1 MSPWPGSALRAS
13 LPRTGLHY
21 PKSTV
26 SYSQVP
32 LRIAHISDMHA
43 GEVTFQHDVMAK
55 AIEKINRMQPDVVVV
70 AGDLTAAGYE
80 DEYVEAAAILA
91 QIEPPK
97 LIIPGNHDARNVGWV
112 HFEHYFG
119 DRFSRLRHGFDAE
132 RSERL
137 RATGFTVAG
146 VDSSEPD
153 LDEGRVGRDRYQWI
167 RTQYDHPEDIKVFAI
182 HHHLVSVPGTG
193 RERNIVMDAG
203 DLLAQLTSLD
213 IDLIVSGH
221 KHVPFFWGVNG
232 TLIANSGTCAT
243 KRLRGLT
250 PSSWNEVEI
259 DASTIKVFLH
269 YPDGRRELAVI
280 FSRKTRAL
288 TREAFTM
295 TEEFIAS
302 NRLSA
307 VI

>member
-1 MSPWPGSALRAS
+1 MAPRDVVREDFKKEHAL
-13 LPRTGLHY
+13 
-21 PKSTV
+21 

-32 LRIAHISDMHA
+32 LRIAQISDVHA
-43 GEVTFQHDVMAK
+43 GEVTFQHDVMAR
-55 AIEKINRMQPDVVVV
+55 AIETINRMHPDVVVV
-70 AGDLTAAGYE
+70 AGDLTTAGYE
-80 DEYVEAAAILA
+80 DEYIEAAGIVA

-112 HFEHYFG
+112 HFERYFG
-119 DRFSRLRHGFDAE
+119 NRFSRLRRAFDPVRA
-132 RSERL
+132 ERL
-137 RATGFTVAG
+137 RATGFTVVG

-167 RTQYDHPEDIKVFAI
+167 RTQFEEPGDIKIFAI

-221 KHVPFFWGVNG
+221 KHVPFFWGING
-232 TLIANSGTCAT
+232 ILIANSGTCST

-288 TREAFTM
+288 TREAFYM
-295 TEEFIAS
+295 TEEFISS

>member
-1 MSPWPGSALRAS
+1 MA
-13 LPRTGLHY
+13 
-21 PKSTV
+21 
-26 SYSQVP
+26 YSQIP
-32 LRIAHISDMHA
+32 LRIAHISDLHA

-55 AIEKINRMQPDVVVV
+55 VIEAINRMAPDVVVV
-70 AGDLTAAGYE
+70 AGDVTAAGYE

-97 LIIPGNHDARNVGWV
+97 IIIPGNHDARNVGWV
-112 HFEHYFG
+112 HFEQYFG
-119 DRFSRLRHGFDAE
+119 ERFSRLRQAFDPQRA
-132 RSERL
+132 ERL
-137 RATGFTVAG
+137 RATGFVVVG

-153 LDEGRVGRDRYQWI
+153 LDEGRVGRDRYQWM
-167 RTQYDHPEDIKVFAI
+167 RSQFEDPPAMREDIKIFAI

-203 DLLAQLTSLD
+203 DLLAQLTTLD
-213 IDLIVSGH
+213 IDLILSGH
-221 KHVPFFWGVNG
+221 KHVPFFWGING
-232 TLIANSGTCAT
+232 ILIANSGTCST

-295 TEEFIAS
+295 TQDFVTS

>member
-1 MSPWPGSALRAS
+1 M
-13 LPRTGLHY
+13 
-21 PKSTV
+21 
-26 SYSQVP
+26 P
-32 LRIAHISDMHA
+32 LRIAHISDLHA

-55 AIEKINRMQPDVVVV
+55 TIETINRMRPDVVIV

-80 DEYVEAAAILA
+80 DEYIEAAGILS

-97 LIIPGNHDARNVGWV
+97 VIIPGNHDARNVGWV
-112 HFEHYFG
+112 HFERFFG
-119 DRFSRLRHGFDAE
+119 NRFSRMRRGFDAE

-137 RATGFTVAG
+137 RATGFTVVG

-153 LDEGRVGRDRYQWI
+153 LDQGRVGRDRYQWI
-167 RTQYDHPEDIKVFAI
+167 RTQFADPDDIKIFAI

-203 DLLAQLTSLD
+203 DLLAQLTNLD

-232 TLIANSGTCAT
+232 ILIANSGTCST

-288 TREAFTM
+288 TREAFYI
-295 TEEFIAS
+295 TEDFIAS

>member
-1 MSPWPGSALRAS
+1 MP
-13 LPRTGLHY
+13 
-21 PKSTV
+21 
-26 SYSQVP
+26 YSRVP
-32 LRIAHISDMHA
+32 LRIAHISDVHA
-43 GEVTFQHDVMAK
+43 GEVTFQHEVMA
-55 AIEKINRMQPDVVVV
+55 AVVQKINSMEPDLVVI

-80 DEYVEAAAILA
+80 YEYIEAAGIIA
-91 QIEPPK
+91 QIEAPK
-97 LIIPGNHDARNVGWV
+97 IIVPGNHDARNVGWV
-112 HFEHYFG
+112 HFENYFG
-119 DRFSRLRHGFDAE
+119 KRYSRLRREFDPE
-132 RSERL
+132 RAERL
-137 RATGFTVAG
+137 RATGYTIVG

-153 LDEGRVGRDRYQWI
+153 LDEGRVGRDRYNWI
-167 RTQYDHPEDIKVFAI
+167 RAQFDDPDDIKIFVI
-182 HHHLVSVPGTG
+182 HHHLVSIPGTG
-193 RERNIVMDAG
+193 RERNIITDAG
-203 DLLAQLTSLD
+203 DLLAQLTTID

-221 KHVPFFWGVNG
+221 KHVPFFWGING
-232 TLIANSGTCAT
+232 ILIANSGTCAT

-288 TREAFTM
+288 TREAFYM
-295 TEEFIAS
+295 TEDFVTS

>member
-1 MSPWPGSALRAS
+1 MP
-13 LPRTGLHY
+13 
-21 PKSTV
+21 
-26 SYSQVP
+26 YSQIP

-55 AIEKINRMQPDVVVV
+55 AIERINRMQPDVVVV
-70 AGDLTAAGYE
+70 AGDVTAAGYE
-80 DEYVEAAAILA
+80 DEYVEAAAILS

-97 LIIPGNHDARNVGWV
+97 MVIPGNHDARNVGWV
-112 HFEHYFG
+112 HFERFFG
-119 DRFSRLRHGFDAE
+119 NRFSRLRWAFDAE
-132 RSERL
+132 RAERL
-137 RATGFTVAG
+137 RATGFTVVG

-153 LDEGRVGRDRYQWI
+153 LDEGRVGRDRYAWI
-167 RTQYDHPEDIKVFAI
+167 RAQFEEPGDIKIFAI

-203 DLLAQLTSLD
+203 DLLAQLTNLD
-213 IDLIVSGH
+213 IDLILSGH
-221 KHVPFFWGVNG
+221 KHVPFFWGING
-232 TLIANSGTCAT
+232 ILIANSGTCAT

-295 TEEFIAS
+295 TEEFITS